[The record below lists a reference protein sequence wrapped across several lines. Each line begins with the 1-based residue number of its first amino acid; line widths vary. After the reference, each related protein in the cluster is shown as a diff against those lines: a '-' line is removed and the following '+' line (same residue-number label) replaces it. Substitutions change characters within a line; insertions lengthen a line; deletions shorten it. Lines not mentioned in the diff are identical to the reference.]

1 MLIELRSSPSDP
13 NNTPS
18 QLFQRFKET
27 MILKA
32 NTKISLVSALI
43 TTDTMWY
50 FNLKSG
56 GDWTGLSGGVVKFED
71 TGANDYFKYWT
82 DSVNDPPTTPD
93 AWYFPVG
100 LGDLWNK
107 YKAEPTAA
115 NILDGSNLPAK
126 VNIDANTGVI
136 IFRLAT
142 TPLIPT
148 QIPSRIYHRNTAT
161 NIVTKGSE
169 TILVNVNNFPINS
182 RNSSGNTDNHIATIP
197 ALSDVNVSVL
207 PTNFYEPFNAN
218 FHRLDNEDDLNLNHI
233 EVTLTNVD
241 GTIRSDIIH
250 PTQLTFLLT
259 PDYK

>member
-1 MLIELRSSPSDP
+1 MLIELRSSPTDP

-43 TTDTMWY
+43 TTDTNWY
-50 FNLKSG
+50 ADLKSG
-56 GDWTGLSGGVVKFED
+56 GNWNGLSEEVVVFDD
-71 TGANDYFKYWT
+71 TGINDFFRYWT
-82 DSVNDPPTTPD
+82 DSVNNPPTTPD
-93 AWYFPVG
+93 AWYYPVE

-107 YKAEPTAA
+107 YSTEPTAA
-115 NILDGSNLPAK
+115 NIADGTNVPEKMA
-126 VNIDANTGVI
+126 IDSNTGVI
-136 IFRLAT
+136 TFNKG

-148 QIPSRIYHRNTAT
+148 VLPLRIYLRNTAT

-169 TILVNVNNFPINS
+169 TILVNVTNFPINS

-197 ALSDVNVSVL
+197 ALTNVNVSGL

-218 FHRLDNEDDLNLNHI
+218 FHRLDNEGDLNLNHM
-233 EVTLTNVD
+233 EVSLTNVD
-241 GTIRSDIIH
+241 GTIRTDIIH

>member
-1 MLIELRSSPSDP
+1 MLIELRSSATDP

-50 FNLKSG
+50 SNLKSG
-56 GDWTGLSGGVVKFED
+56 GNWTGISGEVVIFDD
-71 TGANDYFKYWT
+71 TGANDFFKYWT
-82 DSVNDPPTTPD
+82 DSANNPPTTPD

-100 LGDLWNK
+100 WGDLWNK
-107 YKAEPTAA
+107 YKTEPTAT
-115 NILDGSNLPAK
+115 NIIDGSNIPTKMTL
-126 VNIDANTGVI
+126 DANTSI
-136 IFRLAT
+136 ISNNT
-142 TPLIPT
+142 GSPLIPT
-148 QIPSRIYHRNTAT
+148 TPPLRIYIKNTAT
-161 NIVTKGSE
+161 NIVTRGSQ
-169 TILVNVNNFPINS
+169 TILVNVTNFPINS

-197 ALSDVNVSVL
+197 ALTNANIAGYA
-207 PTNFYEPFNAN
+207 TNFYEPFNAN
-218 FHRLDNEDDLNLNHI
+218 FHKLDNEGDLNLNHM
-233 EVTLTNVD
+233 EVSLTNVD